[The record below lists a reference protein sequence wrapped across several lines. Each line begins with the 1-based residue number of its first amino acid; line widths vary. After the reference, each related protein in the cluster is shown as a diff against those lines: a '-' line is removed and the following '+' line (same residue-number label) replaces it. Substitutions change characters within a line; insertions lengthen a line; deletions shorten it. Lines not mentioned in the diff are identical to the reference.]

1 MEVAA
6 GRHGTDAS
14 AEAVYLEYADDLSA
28 QERETPQRYW
38 GSVRF
43 FKHVI
48 LGTIALMILVPT
60 VLAASFAF
68 QIRSLSSQVLR
79 LQGEL
84 DTLLAAGGAGQDGT
98 APGGD
103 TAGTELPA
111 GPASEEPDYTK
122 LYPELYSDAE
132 EYATEDVEHSVYL
145 TFDDGP
151 SPRTD
156 EILKILDRYGVKAT
170 FFVVGASGEEDLQR
184 MRNIV
189 AAGHTLAIHSYSH
202 NYQKIY
208 ASVEA
213 YLEDFY
219 QMYTQIVEATG
230 VKPQI
235 FRFPGGSINA
245 YNGGIY
251 QEIIAEMTRRGF
263 VYFDWNAA
271 NGDAVSSKILPA
283 ATLAENALKG
293 VDSKRRAVILMHD
306 SSSKTTTV
314 EALPAIIEGYQKGGY
329 TFAPLTAA
337 TKQVTFG
344 YRY

>member
-1 MEVAA
+1 M
-6 GRHGTDAS
+6 AS
-14 AEAVYLEYADDLSA
+14 AIGQRESDVSA
-28 QERETPQRYW
+28 GTVHTQ
-38 GSVRF
+38 GGGGRF
-43 FKHVI
+43 FKGAM
-48 LGTIALMILVPT
+48 LIAAVLLLLASGA
-60 VLAASFAF
+60 LAARFAL
-68 QIRSLSSQVLR
+68 QARELSQQLEELR
-79 LQGEL
+79 EQLEAA
-84 DTLLAAGGAGQDGT
+84 LLAAGEAAGAE
-98 APGGD
+98 PSEPP
-103 TAGTELPA
+103 AGTEPPA
-111 GPASEEPDYTK
+111 VPGPEVPDYTE
-122 LYPELYSDAE
+122 LYPELYADTE
-132 EYATEDVEHSVYL
+132 GRGTEDTDNRAYL

-156 EILKILDRYGVKAT
+156 EILKILDQYGVKAT
-170 FFVVGASGEEDLQR
+170 FFVVGASGEDDLQR
-184 MRNIV
+184 MRDIV

-213 YLEDFY
+213 YLEDFN

-230 VKPQI
+230 VRPQI

-271 NGDAVSSKILPA
+271 NGDAVSSEILPA
-283 ATLAENALKG
+283 ATLAGNALKG
-293 VDSKRRAVILMHD
+293 VGSKRRAVILMHD
-306 SSSKTTTV
+306 SGSKTTTV

-329 TFAPLTAA
+329 TFAPLSAA
-337 TKQVTFG
+337 VKPVTFG

>member
-1 MEVAA
+1 M
-6 GRHGTDAS
+6 AS
-14 AEAVYLEYADDLSA
+14 AIG
-28 QERETPQRYW
+28 QRESDIFAGTVHTQ
-38 GSVRF
+38 GGGGRF
-43 FKHVI
+43 FKGAM
-48 LGTIALMILVPT
+48 LIAAVLLLLASGA
-60 VLAASFAF
+60 LAARFAL
-68 QIRSLSSQVLR
+68 QARELSQQLEELR
-79 LQGEL
+79 EQLEAA
-84 DTLLAAGGAGQDGT
+84 LLAAGEAAGAE
-98 APGGD
+98 PSEPP
-103 TAGTELPA
+103 AGTEPPA
-111 GPASEEPDYTK
+111 VPGPEVPDYTE
-122 LYPELYSDAE
+122 LYPELYADTE
-132 EYATEDVEHSVYL
+132 GRGTEDTANRAYL

-156 EILKILDRYGVKAT
+156 EILKILDQYGVKAT
-170 FFVVGASGEEDLQR
+170 FFVVGASGEDDLQR
-184 MRNIV
+184 MRDIV

-202 NYQKIY
+202 DYQKIY

-213 YLEDFY
+213 YLEDFN

-230 VKPQI
+230 VRPQI

-283 ATLAENALKG
+283 ATLAGNALKG
-293 VDSKRRAVILMHD
+293 VGSKRRAVILMHD